1 MTFCQLLLFF
11 NLAIVTCIAAIAF
24 KFRKPIMMLAQLGGR
39 MLQASSPLAG
49 GAGAPNRSDGSD
61 TSDDIDPLRRTD
73 TALPEESSD
82 DEEEDLPVF
91 GFVNKST
98 ETNHDDGAA
107 LHKRQSLDFKE

>member
-39 MLQASSPLAG
+39 MLQTSPLAG
-49 GAGAPNRSDGSD
+49 GNPNRSEGSD